1 LKANKRLKDMAE
13 TIAISGKGGSGKTTL
28 AAVII
33 RLLLGTRRAI
43 LAVDADPNSCLGQTC
58 GVQPVGTIAEI
69 REKVRSKS
77 EPGKEGMDRLRSFE
91 YGIQQAITE
100 ANGFDLLTMGRPEGP
115 SCYCAINNMLRNFLD
130 KLSSAYE
137 FVVIDNEAGME
148 HLSRRTTNNVDLL
161 CIVAEPT
168 DLGVVT
174 AQRIFELAK
183 QLPISVKEIG
193 VIWNRYNGETVKRL
207 DGIEV
212 FGCVP
217 YDKAV
222 LDASMQGQTVFDIEE
237 NSPAFSAVQKI
248 LERKLNLSG
257 FSPTQSSKLK
267 T

>member
-1 LKANKRLKDMAE
+1 MAT

-69 REKVRSKS
+69 REMARRKQPSDA
-77 EPGKEGMDRLRSFE
+77 GMDRVRSFE

-115 SCYCAINNMLRNFLD
+115 SCYCAVNNMLRNFLD

-193 VIWNRYNGETVKRL
+193 VIWNRAESSKQL
-207 DGIEV
+207 DGIDV
-212 FGCVP
+212 FGYVP

-237 NSPAFSAVQKI
+237 NSPAFSAVREI
-248 LERKLNLSG
+248 LEKKLNLSG